1 MCRPHVGEA
10 LGLGFHHRAEVVAAI
25 GALLLQV
32 EADRGHVVIADRF
45 GKHVAVTLGAERA
58 LDRMR
63 GEQRVIAQSAQART
77 AGPCEGCGLVGHDGH

>member
-1 MCRPHVGEA
+1 MRLPHPGEA

-32 EADRGHVVIADRF
+32 EADRGHVIIADRF

-58 LDRMR
+58 LDRVR
-63 GEQRVIAQSAQART
+63 GEQGENGAKRGQVHLFRSR
-77 AGPCEGCGLVGHDGH
+77 